1 MRLPLSHL
9 RQGAGLGQTSFL
21 EVLAFR
27 GEDKASAGSTCRFR
41 PMLLWPRWGRS
52 RVTSGCV
59 MHRGPRRADSGLGSR
74 PSAATFQP
82 CGLRT
87 PPWFLHT

>member
-27 GEDKASAGSTCRFR
+27 GEDKASAGSTRLLR
-41 PMLLWPRWGRS
+41 PMLLRPQWGRS

-59 MHRGPRRADSGLGSR
+59 MHRGPQRADSGLRAR